1 MAPALVVVGV
11 ALVTID
17 DEDGPFRCVLP
28 VDGVGVF
35 QRGFGSKCLNVSG
48 VKVLPAKPRS

>member
-11 ALVTID
+11 VLVTID